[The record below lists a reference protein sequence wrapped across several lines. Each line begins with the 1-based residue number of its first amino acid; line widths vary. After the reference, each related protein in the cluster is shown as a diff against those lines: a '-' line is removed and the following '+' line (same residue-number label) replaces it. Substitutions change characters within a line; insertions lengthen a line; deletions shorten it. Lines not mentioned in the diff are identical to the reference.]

1 MPYEY
6 DVFLSHN
13 SKDKA
18 AVEIIAKTLQQKFNL
33 KCWLDKWN
41 LVPGEPWQEALEEAL
56 NQCESVAIFVG
67 PDTISPWENEE
78 MRSALEERVHNKARR
93 VIPVLLPGSVNSR
106 KPRLP
111 RFLKRLTWVDLR
123 AGLDNEEALYVLGCG
138 IKGIAPGQLAN
149 SATLSSLLPSENLE
163 TVQLI
168 LEGEFSEFNELKRED
183 LVGVLAA
190 LLHVDKSSV
199 KILRT
204 YQGSIILEI
213 ELAEAG
219 AIRLLK
225 YFEDGD
231 FRLKKLGLISVKLL
245 KRPEEAKRKAQ
256 SASEPEVT
264 GQLTSPELPGGN
276 AAAVVNRGGMN
287 AEQAWQA
294 VLGQLQMEMP
304 RASFDTWVRDT
315 KPLSY
320 QDGTLTIGVRN
331 TYARD
336 WLESRLAS
344 TVSRLLVGIM
354 NTPVAVNFRV
364 HGETV
369 GNLNDKEYF
378 PRPGKNAIYDQSA
391 PLSNLNPRYLFE
403 TFVVGSGNR
412 LAHAA
417 CLAVAEKPS
426 RAYNPLFLFGNVGL
440 GKTHLLHAIGNAC
453 HMRGLNVLY
462 VTAEEF
468 TNDMIIAIRTHTN
481 QAFRE
486 KYRSADVLLVD
497 DIQFIGG
504 KVSTQEEFFHTFNTL
519 HGQDKQIVVV
529 SDRSPKSLNTL
540 DERLR
545 SRFEWGLTADIQPP
559 DLETRLAILRSKAER
574 TGRQVPDEIL
584 ESIAR
589 RVQSNIRELEGA
601 LNRIL
606 AFADLS
612 GAHLS
617 SQLVEVALAD
627 LLPRRSDVQPEKII
641 ELVAKEW
648 QTSVEALLGR
658 DRSQKIAQPR
668 QVAMY
673 LLRKETDAS
682 LPQIGE
688 VLGGRDHTAV
698 MYAIEKI
705 ASEIETKTDLRKRVH
720 KVLEILH
727 APAA

>member
-1 MPYEY
+1 
-6 DVFLSHN
+6 
-13 SKDKA
+13 
-18 AVEIIAKTLQQKFNL
+18 
-33 KCWLDKWN
+33 
-41 LVPGEPWQEALEEAL
+41 
-56 NQCESVAIFVG
+56 
-67 PDTISPWENEE
+67 
-78 MRSALEERVHNKARR
+78 
-93 VIPVLLPGSVNSR
+93 
-106 KPRLP
+106 
-111 RFLKRLTWVDLR
+111 
-123 AGLDNEEALYVLGCG
+123 
-138 IKGIAPGQLAN
+138 
-149 SATLSSLLPSENLE
+149 
-163 TVQLI
+163 
-168 LEGEFSEFNELKRED
+168 
-183 LVGVLAA
+183 
-190 LLHVDKSSV
+190 
-199 KILRT
+199 
-204 YQGSIILEI
+204 
-213 ELAEAG
+213 
-219 AIRLLK
+219 
-225 YFEDGD
+225 
-231 FRLKKLGLISVKLL
+231 
-245 KRPEEAKRKAQ
+245 
-256 SASEPEVT
+256 
-264 GQLTSPELPGGN
+264 
-276 AAAVVNRGGMN
+276 MN
-287 AEQAWQA
+287 VEQAWQS

-315 KPLSY
+315 RPLSY

-331 TYARD
+331 AYARD

-354 NTPVAVNFRV
+354 NASVAVNFIV
-364 HGETV
+364 N
-369 GNLNDKEYF
+369 GNDAEVIADEAPSSSGQPEPAAVF
-378 PRPGKNAIYDQSA
+378 EQPTRP
-391 PLSNLNPRYLFE
+391 SNMNPRYLFE

-417 CLAVAEKPS
+417 CLAVAEKPA
-426 RAYNPLFLFGNVGL
+426 RAYNPLFLYGGVGL

-453 HMRGLNVLY
+453 HARGLNVLY
-462 VTAEEF
+462 VSSEEF
-468 TNDMIIAIRTHTN
+468 TNDMINAIRTHTN

-497 DIQFIGG
+497 DIQFIAG
-504 KVSTQEEFFHTFNTL
+504 KESTQEEFFHTFNTL
-519 HGQDKQIVVV
+519 HGQDKQIIVS
-529 SDRSPKSLNTL
+529 SDRPPKSLNTL

-574 TGRQVPDEIL
+574 SGRQVPDEIL

-627 LLPRRSDVQPEKII
+627 LLPQRSDVQPEKII
-641 ELVAKEW
+641 ELVAREW

-688 VLGGRDHTAV
+688 VLGGRDHTTV

-705 ASEIETKTDLRKRVH
+705 ASDIETKTDLRKRVVNI
-720 KVLEILH
+720 KQQLYGQGAVV
-727 APAA
+727 